1 MRYGLIFDMDGV
13 VIDSNPFHK
22 IAWERFL
29 DRKGILYEDD
39 VFEKLI
45 SGRNGV
51 YPMKVLLGQELTEKE
66 ISDFVNEIDQE
77 FQEIL
82 SQSEGIEST
91 PGLPRFLKT
100 IQDSGYKTALATS
113 APPGNVDLIME
124 KTNLRPFFHVILDQ
138 TDVSKGKPDP
148 EVYLKT
154 MKRLEAKKEECIVFE
169 DSRVGIRAALEAGI
183 KVVGVSTGHNQEELH
198 EAGVSMVIDDFRNL
212 DPEDVLWLIR

>member
-1 MRYGLIFDMDGV
+1 MDGV

-29 DRKGILYEDD
+29 DRKGVLYEDD

-66 ISDFVNEIDQE
+66 ISAFVNEIDQE
-77 FQEIL
+77 FQGIL
-82 SQSEGIEST
+82 SQSEGIEPA

-100 IQDSGYKTALATS
+100 IQALGYKTALATS
-113 APPGNVDLIME
+113 APPGNVDLILE

-138 TDVSKGKPDP
+138 TDVTKGKPDP

-154 MKRLEAKKEECIVFE
+154 VKRLEAKKETCIVFE

-183 KVVGVSTGHNQEELH
+183 KVVGVSTGHNQEELQ

-212 DPEDVLWLIR
+212 DPEDVIRLIR